1 MAGFDTG
8 TGTQL
13 VRANVWD
20 AQLKEV
26 LLDDLMAM
34 KYIDWISGFGDGT
47 TLNIPSVGQA
57 DVDNYL
63 EDTAIKYRAM
73 DTGNFTMTITEYLQA
88 GTYITNKMKQDSFY
102 TDRLVASFVPNQ
114 HRALMERVETDILYL
129 AMSQTTS
136 DPNTINGADHRWVGA
151 GTSETMSTADFAKAL
166 LALQKARVPMTNLI
180 AIVDPSVEH
189 TFNTITNLT
198 NFSNNPMWEGIV
210 ADGIASGMRFTK
222 NVYGFD
228 VYVSNYLPTANET
241 ITSNGTAR
249 TTGAGKAN
257 LFFSAAGGDLGPF
270 KGAWR
275 QMPKVDTKYN
285 MDMQRDEYAT
295 TARYGVKL
303 YREENLVV
311 VLTDTDQ
318 VG

>member
-47 TLNIPSVGQA
+47 TLNIPSVGQT

-114 HRALMERVETDILYL
+114 HRALMERVETDILNL

-136 DPNTINGADHRWVGA
+136 NPNTINGADHRWVGA
-151 GTSETMSTADFAKAL
+151 GTNETMSTADFAKAL

-189 TFNTITNLT
+189 AFNTVTNLT
-198 NFSNNPMWEGIV
+198 NMSNNPMWEGIV
-210 ADGIASGMRFTK
+210 ADGIASGMRFSK

-249 TTGAGKAN
+249 TTAAGKAN

-285 MDMQRDEYAT
+285 MDMQRDEFAT

-311 VLTDTDQ
+311 ILTDTDQ